1 MADTKWTKE
10 QERAISDRGK
20 GIIVSAAAGSGKTT
34 VLIERMI
41 QLLSDEK
48 NKIPAD
54 RLLAVTFTKEAASSM
69 KEKLSR
75 AFDEQLRRDPENK
88 WLLSQQNLIQ
98 LARIST
104 INSFCLDLVKSNL
117 HEFDFQGDLI
127 YLMTVYKILFC
138 RKLSRRLMKSFVK
151 KIMKAINC

>member
-117 HEFDFQGDLI
+117 HEFDFQGGLD
-127 YLMTVYKILFC
+127 ILDDSVQ

-151 KIMKAINC
+151 KIMKATNC

>member
-48 NKIPAD
+48 NKPGIWNLSD
-54 RLLAVTFTKEAASSM
+54 TWN
-69 KEKLSR
+69 EK
-75 AFDEQLRRDPENK
+75 RRYCKD
-88 WLLSQQNLIQ
+88 
-98 LARIST
+98 
-104 INSFCLDLVKSNL
+104 SF
-117 HEFDFQGDLI
+117 
-127 YLMTVYKILFC
+127 
-138 RKLSRRLMKSFVK
+138 R
-151 KIMKAINC
+151 

>member
-1 MADTKWTKE
+1 MAGTTWTTE
-10 QERAISDRGK
+10 QKKAIDDRDK

-41 QLLSDEK
+41 RLLSDEK

-75 AFDEQLRRDPENK
+75 AFDEQLRSDPENK
-88 WLLSQQNLIQ
+88 WLLSQQNLI
-98 LARIST
+98 LP
-104 INSFCLDLVKSNL
+104 
-117 HEFDFQGDLI
+117 
-127 YLMTVYKILFC
+127 
-138 RKLSRRLMKSFVK
+138 
-151 KIMKAINC
+151 

>member
-1 MADTKWTKE
+1 MADIKWTKE

-54 RLLAVTFTKEAASSM
+54 RLLAVTFTKEAASIQ
-69 KEKLSR
+69 SR
-75 AFDEQLRRDPENK
+75 
-88 WLLSQQNLIQ
+88 
-98 LARIST
+98 
-104 INSFCLDLVKSNL
+104 
-117 HEFDFQGDLI
+117 
-127 YLMTVYKILFC
+127 
-138 RKLSRRLMKSFVK
+138 
-151 KIMKAINC
+151 

>member
-75 AFDEQLRRDPENK
+75 AFDEQLRRDPET
-88 WLLSQQNLIQ
+88 SG
-98 LARIST
+98 
-104 INSFCLDLVKSNL
+104 CLVS
-117 HEFDFQGDLI
+117 
-127 YLMTVYKILFC
+127 KILSSL
-138 RKLSRRLMKSFVK
+138 RGYLQ
-151 KIMKAINC
+151 

>member
-104 INSFCLDLVKSNL
+104 INSFCLDLAL
-117 HEFDFQGDLI
+117 PLPPC
-127 YLMTVYKILFC
+127 LAA
-138 RKLSRRLMKSFVK
+138 LSSTLQKTCFMRSLSATMGGISSSGPL
-151 KIMKAINC
+151 

>member
-54 RLLAVTFTKEAASSM
+54 RLLAVTFTKEAASNM

-117 HEFDFQGDLI
+117 HEFDFQGGLDILDDSVQNLI
-127 YLMTVYKILFC
+127 LQE
-138 RKLSRRLMKSFVK
+138 
-151 KIMKAINC
+151 

>member
-48 NKIPAD
+48 NKITC
-54 RLLAVTFTKEAASSM
+54 RQTSCSNIHKR
-69 KEKLSR
+69 SR
-75 AFDEQLRRDPENK
+75 FK
-88 WLLSQQNLIQ
+88 
-98 LARIST
+98 
-104 INSFCLDLVKSNL
+104 
-117 HEFDFQGDLI
+117 HE
-127 YLMTVYKILFC
+127 
-138 RKLSRRLMKSFVK
+138 RKTQPCF
-151 KIMKAINC
+151 

>member
-117 HEFDFQGDLI
+117 HEFVFRADLI
-127 YLMTVYKILFC
+127 YLMTVCKTLFC
-138 RKLSRRLMKSFVK
+138 RKLSRRPMKSFVK
-151 KIMKAINC
+151 KIMKATNC

>member
-54 RLLAVTFTKEAASSM
+54 RLLAVTFTKEAASNM

-117 HEFDFQGDLI
+117 HEFDFQGGLDILDDSVQNLI
-127 YLMTVYKILFC
+127 LPGSYHAGL
-138 RKLSRRLMKSFVK
+138 
-151 KIMKAINC
+151 

>member
-54 RLLAVTFTKEAASSM
+54 RLLAVTFTKEAALSM

-75 AFDEQLRRDPENK
+75 AL
-88 WLLSQQNLIQ
+88 
-98 LARIST
+98 T
-104 INSFCLDLVKSNL
+104 NSFAVTLKTSGCLVS
-117 HEFDFQGDLI
+117 
-127 YLMTVYKILFC
+127 KILSSL
-138 RKLSRRLMKSFVK
+138 RGYLQ
-151 KIMKAINC
+151 

>member
-69 KEKLSR
+69 KENS
-75 AFDEQLRRDPENK
+75 AV
-88 WLLSQQNLIQ
+88 LL
-98 LARIST
+98 T
-104 INSFCLDLVKSNL
+104 NSFAVTLKTSGCLVS
-117 HEFDFQGDLI
+117 
-127 YLMTVYKILFC
+127 KILSSL
-138 RKLSRRLMKSFVK
+138 RGYLQ
-151 KIMKAINC
+151 

>member
-88 WLLSQQNLIQ
+88 WLLSQQNLIRQ
-98 LARIST
+98 IVNAS
-104 INSFCLDLVKSNL
+104 
-117 HEFDFQGDLI
+117 
-127 YLMTVYKILFC
+127 
-138 RKLSRRLMKSFVK
+138 
-151 KIMKAINC
+151 

>member
-69 KEKLSR
+69 
-75 AFDEQLRRDPENK
+75 
-88 WLLSQQNLIQ
+88 LL
-98 LARIST
+98 T
-104 INSFCLDLVKSNL
+104 NSFAVTLKISGCLVSKILSNL
-117 HEFDFQGDLI
+117 RG
-127 YLMTVYKILFC
+127 YLQ
-138 RKLSRRLMKSFVK
+138 
-151 KIMKAINC
+151 